1 MRHDSTRQRLEQP
14 RLNFNEEAIKA
25 EYKNLMHDGNHKAI
39 RILLILGSLLS
50 SAFVLGLLSVLGLYD
65 TPGAMLTV
73 GLAGL
78 VSGVWIHR
86 MGKKDVLDAFSVSF
100 VVIGYASFLFSI
112 SEWRGSATEV
122 CVAAG
127 LLSAALFFFTR
138 SYLLP
143 FLSVVSFLGSGYVW
157 IMLKEMPLLAPV
169 LSFLSILLLWAIYQ
183 REGETIGRFR
193 RWNTHYAPLCLGLL
207 VSVLAAQYL
216 FIPLF
221 EGVLIEGLRIRYPM
235 YFSLPNSMFCAI
247 TLYRVIPE
255 MGVESSRSKM
265 LLLVGML
272 IILALTLSAPSFSL
286 SLFLLL
292 VTFRNAHQ
300 TGIILSI
307 ISLIAAIGIYYYD
320 LQLSLLTK
328 SILLIACG
336 ALFLLGFRAVD
347 RQLNKQ
353 SS

>member
-138 SYLLP
+138 SYL
-143 FLSVVSFLGSGYVW
+143 F
-157 IMLKEMPLLAPV
+157 
-169 LSFLSILLLWAIYQ
+169 
-183 REGETIGRFR
+183 FR
-193 RWNTHYAPLCLGLL
+193 
-207 VSVLAAQYL
+207 
-216 FIPLF
+216 
-221 EGVLIEGLRIRYPM
+221 LRIRLDY
-235 YFSLPNSMFCAI
+235 AK
-247 TLYRVIPE
+247 
-255 MGVESSRSKM
+255 G
-265 LLLVGML
+265 
-272 IILALTLSAPSFSL
+272 
-286 SLFLLL
+286 
-292 VTFRNAHQ
+292 NAVACSC
-300 TGIILSI
+300 LE
-307 ISLIAAIGIYYYD
+307 
-320 LQLSLLTK
+320 
-328 SILLIACG
+328 LLIHSFVVGDLPARG
-336 ALFLLGFRAVD
+336 
-347 RQLNKQ
+347 
-353 SS
+353 